1 MPAVYDEAGITLGA
15 ALAAELPA
23 EYQRRRDPELQEL
36 RDELVSA
43 IGKAEAERL
52 TAEGGSLALDTALGQ
67 VRGWLAGD

>member
-1 MPAVYDEAGITLGA
+1 
-15 ALAAELPA
+15 LPA

-43 IGKAEAERL
+43 IGKEEAERL